1 MTLHIE
7 KKIIYHHYQSEYRK
21 IHSTLRATK
30 SEKVT
35 LVEFVDFSKAFHTI
49 DFNILT
55 HNLHSLQFSKNFLY
69 LILNFSSNRSHF
81 VHTNS
86 SCSNLLYSKFGV
98 TQGSILG
105 PVLFNL
111 CVSDT
116 KNCVP
121 TCTCLQ
127 YADDSTTYRQ
137 WKVKDIKSC
146 ANILTSELSNM
157 LTWFLSNGLAFNA
170 AKTKAIYS

>member
-35 LVEFVDFSKAFHTI
+35 LVVFVDFSKAFHTI

-105 PVLFNL
+105 PFIYYLIYASVIRRIVFPL
-111 CVSDT
+111 
-116 KNCVP
+116 VP
-121 TCTCLQ
+121 ASNTQTIQ
-127 YADDSTTYRQ
+127 QHIDSGR
-137 WKVKDIKSC
+137 
-146 ANILTSELSNM
+146 
-157 LTWFLSNGLAFNA
+157 
-170 AKTKAIYS
+170 